1 MTAAKKRNLIAVE
14 DYLASE
20 LTSHIKHE
28 YLGGAVYAMAG
39 AKNRHN
45 RIAANIIVRVG
56 GRLLGKPCMPF
67 ASDTKIRVH
76 LPTEI
81 RFYYPDVSII
91 CSLNAEDDLFEDSP
105 AVIFEV
111 LSESTRRID
120 DGEKKDAY
128 LTIPSL
134 KVYAMVEQDSAAVVV
149 FRRTGRS
156 FVRETF
162 EGLDDVIPLQEIGV
176 KLPLAE
182 IYAAIQFPSEPVD
195 DLSDS

>member
-1 MTAAKKRNLIAVE
+1 MTTAKKLNLIAVDE
-14 DYLASE
+14 YLAGE
-20 LTSHIKHE
+20 LTSPIKHE

-45 RIAANIIVRVG
+45 RIALSIIIRLG

-81 RFYYPDVSII
+81 RFYYPDVSVI
-91 CSLNAEDDLFEDSP
+91 CSFNVEDDLFEDSP
-105 AVIFEV
+105 TVIFEV

-120 DGEKKDAY
+120 EFEKKDAY

-134 KVYAMVEQDSAAVVV
+134 KVYAMVEQDSATVVV
-149 FRRTGRS
+149 FRRAGRS
-156 FVRETF
+156 FVRETY
-162 EGLDDVIPLQEIGV
+162 EGLDDVIPLEDIGAE
-176 KLPLAE
+176 LPLAE
-182 IYAAIQFPSEPVD
+182 IYATVQFPSESVD
-195 DLSDS
+195 DLSNS